1 MFDHVEYKVR
11 SLAASGPI
19 YVAIFKALGAEVLFY
34 DSDAGE
40 AGFGQGDVTV
50 MLLTEGA
57 ATTPPMHICL
67 YAPNTAAVDTAYAAA
82 LAAGATDN
90 GAPGLRVDYAPNY
103 YAAFI
108 HDPDGHNIEVLH
120 RVTD

>member
-40 AGFGQGDVTV
+40 AGFGQGDVTF

-67 YAPNTAAVDTAYAAA
+67 SAPNTAAVDTAFAAA

-120 RVTD
+120 RIAV